1 MSRTFNKNIG
11 LILFGILAI
20 VTSCSE
26 TKTTNNQDDT
36 GNLQITDSLM
46 QTKDDLLAGT
56 ATAVSYSGFRTG
68 QHPDRGKGAVNP
80 SYEEVIEDLKILS
93 RNSNFKLIRMYDCGP
108 NSEMVI
114 KAIAENQFD
123 IKVMLGMW
131 LDAEISN
138 HEGCA
143 WLNNPIPNNVL
154 KANKIKNQKE
164 IEKGISLA
172 NQFPEVV
179 VAVNVGNE
187 ALVDWTD
194 HLISVDTVISYV
206 KKVKASIKQP
216 VTVAENYDW
225 WAQKGASLANVV
237 DFISLHTYP
246 LWEGKDIDEAMHFTA
261 ENIMSVKRA
270 LPNKKIVV
278 SEAGWTDVASEFGE
292 RASEDKQ
299 LRYFNDLQAF
309 AKEKNITVFFFE
321 AFDEEWKGDPGNM
334 MGAEKHWGL
343 FTSNRKAKKVMQDW
357 YPDKK

>member
-1 MSRTFNKNIG
+1 MSRIFIKNTILV
-11 LILFGILAI
+11 LIGILVLI
-20 VTSCSE
+20 TSCTE
-26 TKTTNNQDDT
+26 TTAADNEKDTNHH
-36 GNLQITDSLM
+36 QITDSLR
-46 QTKDDLLAGT
+46 QSKDDLLAGT
-56 ATAVSYSGFRTG
+56 AIAVSYSGFRTG
-68 QHPDRGKGAVNP
+68 QHPDRGNGAVNP
-80 SYEEVIEDLKILS
+80 SYEEVLEDLKILS
-93 RNSNFKLIRMYDCGP
+93 RNSNFKLIRVYDCGP

-114 KAIAENQFD
+114 KAIAENHFN

-143 WLNNPIPNNVL
+143 WLNEPIPDNVL

-172 NQFPEVV
+172 NQFPKVV

-194 HLISVDTVISYV
+194 HMVAVDTVISYV
-206 KKVKASIKQP
+206 KQVKAVIKQP

-225 WAQKGASLANVV
+225 WAKKGAGLANFV
-237 DFISLHTYP
+237 DFVSLHTYP
-246 LWEGKDIDEAMHFTA
+246 LWEGKDIDEAMPFTI
-261 ENIMSVKRA
+261 ENIMKVRRA
-270 LPNKKIVV
+270 LPDKKIVV

-321 AFDEEWKGDPGNM
+321 AFDEEWKGDPGNL

-343 FTSNRKAKKVMQDW
+343 LTTNRKAKKVMQDW